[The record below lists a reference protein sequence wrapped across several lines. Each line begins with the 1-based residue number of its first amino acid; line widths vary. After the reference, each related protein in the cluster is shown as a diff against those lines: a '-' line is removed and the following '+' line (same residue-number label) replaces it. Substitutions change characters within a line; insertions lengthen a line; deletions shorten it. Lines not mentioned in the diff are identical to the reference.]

1 MIVANDNDVVD
12 EVEVQQQ
19 QQRRRRRLPRRQR
32 RQQHSPVNI
41 GASCSLA
48 FFTTIAVI
56 IVVTMAMLTIV
67 SSVTA
72 AEGWVEET
80 RGIEMNE
87 STFYANF
94 VTLDEGSG
102 RSHGAEQEK
111 KDTAAVM
118 DAKAE
123 KVSEN
128 NNNTTKTRN
137 KAAAVKTNKI
147 VKGSYYGHGYTTSA
161 PSAAGKT
168 GKEHPPYLQSQ
179 SPATEATSKTDRQ
192 ILLPHLLKCKKP
204 KAAKIQMSPP
214 PPPLPPPTLRSRHRN
229 LLSPYYSNNNDEQEE
244 IQQQQS
250 QTSSTRE
257 GGGGGDVIDGS
268 DDNRIDSTTGEEMK
282 MAVYAPEEEEHVEIV
297 TPTYSINNNKTNSNI
312 VASVDKKIVDEETS
326 TTSSTSVQEVE
337 EEEYDYICDKYGQLL
352 PNITTY
358 DEYGQISEFS
368 EITTF
373 VPTISPPSESEEEE
387 EDTTT
392 ATTTTTNDTNG
403 NNGSDIITD
412 SNATNNNND
421 STTTTDDDGG
431 PSPGCATWKKYTLGV
446 DNVYYETNISAIVDF
461 TYEIVIQQ
469 LQDSSSSI
477 DEIVTGMMEN
487 RLSLLVGR
495 ELINCDT
502 NDEQR
507 SRRLL
512 AVERQEQL
520 QQHGSRRNRRLYV
533 DGLVS
538 TPMDEVVPN
547 AKCEEL
553 STTTKNSTCYVVN
566 SKMTLYLRENDA
578 ATSIYQS
585 TSGALKVIQT
595 AMNDMIPSPFI
606 EESDDTELSIMG
618 VQSVRYIRGMPDEGM
633 DYVTAGNGNI
643 IDEDLDV
650 NAITKA
656 ASELGP
662 LSTAGIALIA
672 IGSVAMLGILIGV
685 LVTAISKKR
694 KKQKAEGGEGKRDGA
709 DSPSNSSSKGRG
721 GKRSPRSG
729 LSTPQTYT
737 EFFGEDD
744 SDEDDISLNMRQRP
758 EDNTSALPASST
770 NVFTSLWAGGGRKKT
785 ITQSPNSDDQSVPS
799 DEDSNSLFSGL
810 ETGGGTST
818 VDGDRTVMTNRDILS
833 VYNRDDNRSLAM
845 TVEQGYEVK
854 FRPSDGDVDDDVS
867 FWRLPS
873 TSKYEPK
880 VKLVS
885 PRYVNPAKLKSSP
898 SRKSQYVGDT
908 VDF

>member
-1 MIVANDNDVVD
+1 
-12 EVEVQQQ
+12 
-19 QQRRRRRLPRRQR
+19 
-32 RQQHSPVNI
+32 
-41 GASCSLA
+41 
-48 FFTTIAVI
+48 
-56 IVVTMAMLTIV
+56 MAM
-67 SSVTA
+67 SKCVTSA

-80 RGIEMNE
+80 KGIEMNE

-94 VTLDEGSG
+94 VTFDEGNG
-102 RSHGAEQEK
+102 RSHGVEQEK
-111 KDTAAVM
+111 DTAIVM
-118 DAKAE
+118 DAKAK

-128 NNNTTKTRN
+128 NNNTTKTKN
-137 KAAAVKTNKI
+137 KTAALAKTNKI

-168 GKEHPPYLQSQ
+168 GKEHPPPYYLQSQ
-179 SPATEATSKTDRQ
+179 SPAATEATSTKTDRQ
-192 ILLPHLLKCKKP
+192 VVLPHLLKCKKP
-204 KAAKIQMSPP
+204 KAAKIQMMPP
-214 PPPLPPPTLRSRHRN
+214 PPPLPPPTLRNRRHRN
-229 LLSPYYSNNNDEQEE
+229 LLSPYYSNNDEEE

-282 MAVYAPEEEEHVEIV
+282 MVVYEDEQQQEEEHVEIV
-297 TPTYSINNNKTNSNI
+297 TPTYSIHNNNKTNSNI
-312 VASVDKKIVDEETS
+312 VASVDKTIVDEET
-326 TTSSTSVQEVE
+326 TTATATTSVQEVEEE
-337 EEEYDYICDKYGQLL
+337 EEEYDYICDKNGQLL

-373 VPTISPPSESEEEE
+373 VPTISPPSESDEEEDE

-392 ATTTTTNDTNG
+392 TTTDTNG
-403 NNGSDIITD
+403 GNGSNVTD
-412 SNATNNNND
+412 SYANNND
-421 STTTTDDDGG
+421 DVSTTATDDDGG

-469 LQDSSSSI
+469 LQDSSSI
-477 DEIVTGMMEN
+477 DDIVTGMMEN
-487 RLSLLVGR
+487 RLALLVGR

-595 AMNDMIPSPFI
+595 AMNDMIPSPFV

-618 VQSVRYIRGMPDEGM
+618 VQSIRYIRGMPDEGM
-633 DYVTAGNGNI
+633 DYVTAGNENI

-744 SDEDDISLNMRQRP
+744 SDEDDISLNMRQRT

-770 NVFTSLWAGGGRKKT
+770 NVFHSLWASGGRKKP

-833 VYNRDDNRSLAM
+833 VYNRDDNRSLAI

-854 FRPSDGDVDDDVS
+854 FRPSDGGDDDVS

-885 PRYVNPAKLKSSP
+885 PRYVNPAKLKASP